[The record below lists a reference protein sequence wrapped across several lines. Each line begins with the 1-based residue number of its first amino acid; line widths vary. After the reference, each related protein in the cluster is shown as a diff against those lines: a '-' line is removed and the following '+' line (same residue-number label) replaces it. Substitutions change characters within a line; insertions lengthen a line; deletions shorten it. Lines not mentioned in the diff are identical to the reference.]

1 VESVIDILSAYLGH
15 GTCVWKEDMG
25 AMRREGSSK
34 ESVFRR
40 VVRVVNGEPYDADV
54 KVFLCVGED
63 DICHRGHYECLYIS

>member
-1 VESVIDILSAYLGH
+1 
-15 GTCVWKEDMG
+15 MR

-63 DICHRGHYECLYIS
+63 DICHRVHYECLYIS